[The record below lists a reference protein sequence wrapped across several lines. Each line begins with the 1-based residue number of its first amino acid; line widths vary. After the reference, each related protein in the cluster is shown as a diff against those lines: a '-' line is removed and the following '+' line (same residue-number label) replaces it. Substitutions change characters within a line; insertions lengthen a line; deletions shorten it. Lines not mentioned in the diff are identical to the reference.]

1 MFAKH
6 YNQIKPLSKEKK
18 KKTLQDI
25 LTTTSVYKLW

>member
-18 KKTLQDI
+18 KTLQDI